1 MHLTHIIVK
10 FSDRVQQGCG
20 HVQQVVHEELRPQQA
35 RRPGQVDLYQEGHEH
50 ELPTSLDC

>member
-1 MHLTHIIVK
+1 MAPYALN
-10 FSDRVQQGCG
+10 FAARVQQGCW

-35 RRPGQVDLYQEGHEH
+35 RRLGQVDLHQEGHEH